1 MLQKTFGDRFL
12 LPSFILLCFM
22 DQKAFGW
29 VVGHLFYISKD
40 STSTKRNNIISA
52 SGTFQEDYSPCDTP
66 SLPSFPEVSYFDCV
80 KHN

>member
-29 VVGHLFYISKD
+29 VVGHLFYL
-40 STSTKRNNIISA
+40 KRLNINK
-52 SGTFQEDYSPCDTP
+52 E
-66 SLPSFPEVSYFDCV
+66 E
-80 KHN
+80 